1 MNLRMNLRGPQ
12 PQGPAATARAAATA
26 APRGRAV
33 VVGAGMA
40 GLLAAHVLAPHYGS
54 VTVVERDRLPPTPQF
69 RKGVPQSR
77 HTHLLLGR
85 GLESLETLL
94 PGIVGE
100 LLERGAVPLD
110 WPGDALWLT
119 PAGWS
124 SRFRPG
130 MSIVSASRD
139 LVEWSVRQRVL
150 SHPGIEVLQATE
162 VTALIP
168 SSNGKGVAG
177 VRVRDRDEQQEQDIP
192 ADLVLDTSGRGSK
205 ASRWLSEL
213 GWQPAQ
219 EPSVPTKVS
228 YVSRWYQRPDE
239 AHAPDWSLILL
250 QTQPPEHTRSGMLLP
265 VDGGRWMVS
274 LVGVGGDDPP
284 TSEEGFLEFARSLR
298 DPVLYEA
305 IREAKPLS
313 PIHSFRVPDSRRRR
327 YERERRW
334 PEGFAVIGDALCS
347 LNPMYAQGMSV
358 AAVTA
363 LAVGEELSR
372 RSSRPLGRRIQ
383 RRAARSGADPWL
395 IASGEDLRYLP
406 PHQQGRRP
414 LHASI
419 MQAYFDRVLRA
430 ARTDAT
436 VNAALLKVL
445 NLQSGPYSMLRP
457 AVLRRSLLKRQAPA
471 ETRPP
476 QAGPARSP
484 GSIHASAERTGVQ

>member
-1 MNLRMNLRGPQ
+1 MNLPEPER
-12 PQGPAATARAAATA
+12 QGRDAAVRAAANGC
-26 APRGRAV
+26 RHGHAV
-33 VVGAGMA
+33 VMGAGMA
-40 GLLAAHVLAPHYGS
+40 GLLAAHVLAPHYRS
-54 VTVVERDRLPPTPQF
+54 VTVVERDRLPLTPQF

-100 LLERGAVPLD
+100 LLDRGAVPLD

-150 SHPGIEVLQATE
+150 SHPGIQVLEATE

-168 SSNGKGVAG
+168 SGDGRGVAG
-177 VRVRDRDEQQEQDIP
+177 VHVRDRNGQLEQDIP

-205 ASRWLSEL
+205 ASAWLSAL

-239 AHAPDWSLILL
+239 ADAPDWSLILL

-363 LAVGEELSR
+363 LAVGEEVSR
-372 RSSRPLGRRIQ
+372 RSSKPLGRRIQ
-383 RRAARSGADPWL
+383 RRAARSGADSWL

-406 PHQQGRRP
+406 PHQRGRRP

-457 AVLRRSLLKRQAPA
+457 AVLHRSLLKRQAPA
-471 ETRPP
+471 ETALP
-476 QAGPARSP
+476 QAGPAPSP
-484 GSIHASAERTGVQ
+484 GSIRASAERNGVR

>member
-1 MNLRMNLRGPQ
+1 
-12 PQGPAATARAAATA
+12 
-26 APRGRAV
+26 
-33 VVGAGMA
+33 
-40 GLLAAHVLAPHYGS
+40 
-54 VTVVERDRLPPTPQF
+54 
-69 RKGVPQSR
+69 
-77 HTHLLLGR
+77 
-85 GLESLETLL
+85 
-94 PGIVGE
+94 
-100 LLERGAVPLD
+100 
-110 WPGDALWLT
+110 
-119 PAGWS
+119 
-124 SRFRPG
+124 

-150 SHPGIEVLQATE
+150 SHPGIQVLEATE

-168 SSNGKGVAG
+168 SGDGKGVAG
-177 VRVRDRDEQQEQDIP
+177 VHVRDRDGQLEQDIP

-205 ASRWLSEL
+205 ASAWLSAL

-239 AHAPDWSLILL
+239 ADAPDWSLILL

-363 LAVGEELSR
+363 LAVGEEVSR
-372 RSSRPLGRRIQ
+372 RSSKPLGRRIQ
-383 RRAARSGADPWL
+383 RRAARSGADSWL

-406 PHQQGRRP
+406 PHQRGRRP

-457 AVLRRSLLKRQAPA
+457 AVLHRSLLKRQAPA
-471 ETRPP
+471 ETALP
-476 QAGPARSP
+476 QAGPAPSP
-484 GSIHASAERTGVQ
+484 GSIRASAERNGVR